1 MSVKTKASLEN
12 LVESGVLG
20 VESLHP
26 GGMTTTKELAELC
39 RVSENKLLLDVASGT
54 GESTC
59 FLVGEFG
66 CTAMGI
72 DASEIM
78 VKQAKEKA
86 ANKGYHIDY
95 QLGDAHDLPFDDNYF
110 DVVISECTT
119 CALDKER
126 AIAEMVRVTKSGGY
140 VGIQDICWK
149 SSTPEKLKARLE
161 EIEGERPETLE
172 GWVMLFQQ
180 AGLVEC
186 EGIDCSEL
194 IPTWIKLSKRDL
206 GLKGQWNIVK
216 TAVKNWGLKGL
227 MTILASQRIFTS
239 RHTGYGIIVG
249 HKS

>member
-1 MSVKTKASLEN
+1 
-12 LVESGVLG
+12 
-20 VESLHP
+20 
-26 GGMTTTKELAELC
+26 
-39 RVSENKLLLDVASGT
+39 
-54 GESTC
+54 
-59 FLVGEFG
+59 
-66 CTAMGI
+66 
-72 DASEIM
+72 
-78 VKQAKEKA
+78 
-86 ANKGYHIDY
+86 
-95 QLGDAHDLPFDDNYF
+95 
-110 DVVISECTT
+110 
-119 CALDKER
+119 
-126 AIAEMVRVTKSGGY
+126 MVRVTKSGGY
-140 VGIQDICWK
+140 VGIHDICWK

-206 GLKGQWNIVK
+206 GLKGQWNIGK